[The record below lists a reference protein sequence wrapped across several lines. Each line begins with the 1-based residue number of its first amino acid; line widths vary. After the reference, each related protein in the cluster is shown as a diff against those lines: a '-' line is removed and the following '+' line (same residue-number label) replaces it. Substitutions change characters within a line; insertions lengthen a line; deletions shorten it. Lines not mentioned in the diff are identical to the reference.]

1 MMKTLMAFLLLTMLA
16 VTQVGAQM
24 LPKMRISLENAPSHV
39 QTKAVQRFAEELQQ
53 QLAGRIAVEFY
64 SNAQLFRDSD
74 VIQALLQGKVEMA
87 VPGTWQFDRFAPDVG
102 IFLLPIFYGRS
113 AHIYYAILA
122 GQIGQAVNAG
132 IEERLQ
138 LKVLG
143 RWLDLGHAHL
153 FSMGKPIVRHEDL
166 RDMRIRVAGG
176 IANELR
182 IQALGGI
189 PTSIAWPDLPA
200 YLQQGAVD
208 GILTSYETIRS
219 ARLWEY
225 GIKYAFEDQEYFPQY
240 IPLIRQSFWR
250 KLPGDI
256 QQIMLATWDKHVDP
270 AREEA
275 AAMQRQAKAIL
286 LEQGVKIIVPDE
298 HAIEQQRYALLSR
311 QDEFVAR
318 MNINPELVRQLLEAF
333 REEGL

>member
-1 MMKTLMAFLLLTMLA
+1 MMKTFMTFILLSIIA

-24 LPKMRISLENAPSHV
+24 LPKMRISVENAPSHV
-39 QTKAVQRFAEELQQ
+39 QTKAVQGFAEELQQ
-53 QLAGRIAVEFY
+53 QFAGRIDVEFY
-64 SNAQLFRDSD
+64 SNARLFRDSD

-87 VPGTWQFDRFAPDVG
+87 VPGTWQFDRFDPNVG

-113 AHIYYAILA
+113 APTYHAILA

-153 FSMGKPIVRHEDL
+153 FSMGKPIVRYEDL

-182 IQALGGI
+182 IQAMDGI

-200 YLQQGAVD
+200 YLRQGAVD

-219 ARLWEY
+219 AKLWEY
-225 GIKYAFEDQEYFPQY
+225 GIKYAFEDREYFPQY
-240 IPLIRQSFWR
+240 IPLIRLSFWN

-256 QQIMLATWDKHVDP
+256 QQIMLAAWDKHVDP

-275 AAMQRQAKAIL
+275 AAMQTQAKAIL

-298 HAIEQQRYALLSR
+298 HAIEQQRSALLSR
-311 QDEFVAR
+311 QDDFVAR
-318 MNINPELVRQLLEAF
+318 MNIDPELVRQLLETF